1 MSEHQGHRKRLRER
15 ANRTGLDGF
24 QPHEVLEMLLS
35 ETIPRRDVNPLAHAL
50 IERFGSFSAV
60 LDASKEELMQVDG
73 IGEQTAAHLCRQ
85 PDYYAY
91 YEYDRWQRKR
101 EELTSVQRACNY
113 CTAVFGRQQTESLAI
128 ICLDVRKAVITH
140 RVLSVGTVD
149 EAPIYPRIVA
159 EAALRYHA
167 HSVIL
172 VHNHPSGEVD
182 PSVGDVEIS
191 RRVSD
196 ALQTLEI
203 KLVDHIIVAGPQAF
217 SLSEAGYLDKD
228 SKATDY
234 GVLPFVRHSRPV
246 AADRVEEEDDVYY

>member
-15 ANRTGLDGF
+15 ANRTGLAGF

-35 ETIPRRDVNPLAHAL
+35 ETIPRRNVNPLAHAL

-60 LDASKEELMQVDG
+60 LDASKEALMQVEG
-73 IGEQTAAHLCRQ
+73 VGEHTADHLCRQ

-91 YEYDRWQRKR
+91 YEYDRWAR
-101 EELTSVQRACNY
+101 EKAELLTVQRACNY
-113 CTAVFGRQQTESLAI
+113 CTSMFGRQQEEALAI
-128 ICLDVRKAVITH
+128 VCMDVRKAVIAH
-140 RVLSVGTVD
+140 QVLSVGTVD
-149 EAPIYPRIVA
+149 EAPIYPRMVA

-172 VHNHPSGEVD
+172 VHNHPSGSAE
-182 PSVGDVEIS
+182 PSVGDVEVS

-203 KLVDHIIVAGPQAF
+203 KLVDHIIVAGPQAL
-217 SLSEAGYLDKD
+217 SLKEAGYLDREGEHPLR
-228 SKATDY
+228 
-234 GVLPFVRHSRPV
+234 GVLQLARGSHA
-246 AADRVEEEDDVYY
+246 AADRVEENDLPY